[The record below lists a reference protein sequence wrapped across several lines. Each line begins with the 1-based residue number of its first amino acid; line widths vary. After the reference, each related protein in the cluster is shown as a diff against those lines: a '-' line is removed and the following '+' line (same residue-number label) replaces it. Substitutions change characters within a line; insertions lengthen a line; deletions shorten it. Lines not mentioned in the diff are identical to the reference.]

1 MSFERADQETASGRE
16 RGRRGRKKEKKKLC
30 LVTETCCVA
39 IVGDDVLIEPQTVW
53 FFRPEVSFKQA
64 RKKEKCI

>member
-1 MSFERADQETASGRE
+1 MNKTWLFKRLFWRE
-16 RGRRGRKKEKKKLC
+16 SEKKEKKLC

-53 FFRPEVSFKQA
+53 FFSQRSHLNSL
-64 RKKEKCI
+64 RKEKCI